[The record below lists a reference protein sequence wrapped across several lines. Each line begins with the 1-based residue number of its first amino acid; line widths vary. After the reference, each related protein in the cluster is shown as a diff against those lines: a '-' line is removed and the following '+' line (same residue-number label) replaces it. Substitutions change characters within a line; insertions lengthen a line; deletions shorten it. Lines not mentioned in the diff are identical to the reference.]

1 VLLLFAC
8 DSQATGRA
16 DGGSPDDAGTI
27 PDDAKAIPDDA
38 STTAAD
44 AVTTDDAGTIP
55 DDAGAIR
62 DDTSTTTADTV
73 TTTADASTT
82 TDDTGTMTGDA
93 GAIPDDASTTTADA
107 GTNPA
112 DGGEVMPDGGVRAPV
127 DGGFAILGDSNSDEY
142 RADDDRGGA
151 YSSVTFNWM
160 EQLVMARALDFGA
173 WGTWGGDRRT
183 GFEYNWARSG
193 ARAADLVGQGQAAGV
208 AQQVEDGAVKYV
220 YVHIG
225 SNDFHLVN
233 GTYREIYDGT
243 LTDAQVAAKV
253 AEVVGDVTAAVD
265 TVLAESPERIVVTLF
280 GDPGLNPR
288 ALATYPSAAG
298 RNRVSMAIESVN
310 QGLTRMATTRPQVT
324 LYDLNEFANSLLGR
338 IDADGNLDVGDE
350 LISMVEA
357 GDEPHHAQLGDRSGH
372 LGTVASGLFA
382 NATFIGPFNQA
393 EQLGIPMLT
402 DAEILSHAG
411 L

>member
-8 DSQATGRA
+8 DSQPMGRA
-16 DGGSPDDAGTI
+16 DGAS
-27 PDDAKAIPDDA
+27 PDDA
-38 STTAAD
+38 STNPTED
-44 AVTTDDAGTIP
+44 AGTTTDDAATTTDDGGTNP
-55 DDAGAIR
+55 TDAATTTDDGRTNPTDDAG
-62 DDTSTTTADTV
+62 
-73 TTTADASTT
+73 TT
-82 TDDTGTMTGDA
+82 TDDTGTTTDDA
-93 GAIPDDASTTTADA
+93 GTTTADT
-107 GTNPA
+107 GTTTDDTGTIPA
-112 DGGEVMPDGGVRAPV
+112 DGGEVIPDGGVGASV

-151 YSSVTFNWM
+151 YASVTFNWM

-193 ARAADLVGQGQAAGV
+193 ARAADLVGQGQAAAV
-208 AQQVEDGAVKYV
+208 AQQVDDGAVKYV

-225 SNDFHLVN
+225 ANDFHLV
-233 GTYREIYDGT
+233 GDTYREIYDGT
-243 LTDAQVAAKV
+243 LTDSQVAAKV

-265 TVLAESPERIVVTLF
+265 IVLAASPERIVVTQF

-288 ALATYPSAAG
+288 ALAMYPSAAG
-298 RNRVSMAIESVN
+298 RSRVSMAIESVN
-310 QGLTRMATTRPQVT
+310 RGLTQMAMTRPQVT
-324 LYDLNEFANSLLGR
+324 LYDLNAFADSLLGR
-338 IDADGNLDVGDE
+338 IDADGNLDVGEE

-372 LGTVASGLFA
+372 LGTVVSGLFA